1 MNDHLPFLGKV
12 CIVTGG
18 SSGIGQATC
27 LKLAEVGFHV
37 AVIGTRSEKVNET
50 VQQLSALP
58 SSIPQPHHLGLV
70 LDVSQESD
78 MMQMAQSVLT
88 TFGRI
93 DVLVASAGIA
103 KQAGSERVMPY
114 PTASLPLTEWNAML
128 QVNLTGIFL
137 SNRAV
142 LPQMLAQGSGHIIN
156 IGSCTT
162 LKGLRGEPY
171 APAYCASKFGVLG
184 FTESLAAEVSAQGVQ
199 AQVLLPGLVTTT
211 LTAQTGL
218 THRFKGRVMTPETVA
233 ETIFH
238 LLMQPIGTLIV
249 HPHLVPLGGKVLT
262 DSPAS

>member
-1 MNDHLPFLGKV
+1 MTDNLPFSGKV

-27 LKLAEVGFHV
+27 FKLAEIGFHV
-37 AVIGTRSEKVNET
+37 VVVGTRIEKVNET
-50 VQQLSALP
+50 VQQLAERP
-58 SSIPQPHHLGLV
+58 SSISKPHHLGLA

-78 MMQMAQSVLT
+78 MEHMAQSVLE
-88 TFGRI
+88 TFGQI

-103 KQAGSERVMPY
+103 KQSGSERVMPY
-114 PTASLPLTEWNAML
+114 PTASLPLAEWNAMMS
-128 QVNLTGIFL
+128 VNLTGIFL

-142 LPQMLAQGSGHIIN
+142 LPSMLAQGSGHIIN

-184 FTESLAAEVSAQGVQ
+184 FTESLAAEVSSQGVQ
-199 AQVLLPGLVTTT
+199 AQVLLPGLVTTP

-218 THRFKGRVMTPETVA
+218 AQRFKGRVMTPETVA
-233 ETIFH
+233 ETIIC
-238 LLMQPIGTLIV
+238 LLMQPTGTLIV
-249 HPHLVPLGGKVLT
+249 HPHLIPFGMT
-262 DSPAS
+262 A